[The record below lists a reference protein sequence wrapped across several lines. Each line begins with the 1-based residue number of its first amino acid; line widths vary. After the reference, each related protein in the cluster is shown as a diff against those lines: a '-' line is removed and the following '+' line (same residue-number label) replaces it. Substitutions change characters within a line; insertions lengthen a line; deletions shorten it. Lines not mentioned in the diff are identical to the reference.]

1 MKLLLAVEI
10 HVPVCELQATH
21 RPTITGSLS
30 QGCVIEISLLG
41 GVWNSGAAPADVH
54 RGAAMRF

>member
-1 MKLLLAVEI
+1 MKLLLAIEI
-10 HVPVCELQATH
+10 HVIVCELQATH
-21 RPTITGSLS
+21 RPIFAGLLLQSFP
-30 QGCVIEISLLG
+30 IEMSLLD